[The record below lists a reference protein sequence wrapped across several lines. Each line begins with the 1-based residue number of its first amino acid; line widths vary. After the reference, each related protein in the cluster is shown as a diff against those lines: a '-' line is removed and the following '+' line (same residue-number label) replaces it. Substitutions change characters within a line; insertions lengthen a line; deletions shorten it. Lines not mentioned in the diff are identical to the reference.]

1 MIVEQVL
8 KQLYSMVM
16 KYGVDYAS
24 DPANHPQLLRISFI
38 VLTKIVSMVFRGGG
52 LFKSKSAE
60 EAHIECKCNS
70 CKVWKAKLEQAE
82 EKAASE
88 SASSTNGGKT
98 KILSSLSSML
108 PKISIFKR
116 KAAPSEE

>member
-24 DPANHPQLLRISFI
+24 DPSNHPQLLRISFI
-38 VLTKIVSMVFRGGG
+38 VLTKIVSMVFRGGI
-52 LFKSKSAE
+52 FKSKSAE
-60 EAHIECKCNS
+60 EPHIECKCSS
-70 CKVWKAKLEQAE
+70 CKVWKAKLEHAE
-82 EKAASE
+82 GKATSE
-88 SASSTNGGKT
+88 SSSSNGGQK
-98 KILSSLSSML
+98 KILSSISSIL

>member
-1 MIVEQVL
+1 
-8 KQLYSMVM
+8 MVM

-60 EAHIECKCNS
+60 EPHIECKCNS

-82 EKAASE
+82 GKAASE
-88 SASSTNGGKT
+88 SSSSNGEKK
-98 KILSSLSSML
+98 KILSSISSML